1 MGSCHFTCGRFPL
14 FYEVVKFF
22 LFCCCEVDNIFI
34 CHVSLLV
41 RRAAYPMEE
50 HLSKFLWSST
60 SVILGVLLGVLLGYG
75 VVQEWQLRV
84 RRKRDIDRLI
94 EQFQALF
101 RQINQEKQQR
111 P

>member
-1 MGSCHFTCGRFPL
+1 M
-14 FYEVVKFF
+14 V
-22 LFCCCEVDNIFI
+22 IQ
-34 CHVSLLV
+34 LLI
-41 RRAAYPMEE
+41 P
-50 HLSKFLWSST
+50 

-101 RQINQEKQQR
+101 RQINQEKQQC

>member
-1 MGSCHFTCGRFPL
+1 M
-14 FYEVVKFF
+14 V
-22 LFCCCEVDNIFI
+22 IQ
-34 CHVSLLV
+34 LLI
-41 RRAAYPMEE
+41 P
-50 HLSKFLWSST
+50 

-94 EQFQALF
+94 AQFQALF
-101 RQINQEKQQR
+101 RQIDQEKQQR

>member
-1 MGSCHFTCGRFPL
+1 MVRQ
-14 FYEVVKFF
+14 
-22 LFCCCEVDNIFI
+22 
-34 CHVSLLV
+34 LLI
-41 RRAAYPMEE
+41 P
-50 HLSKFLWSST
+50 

-94 EQFQALF
+94 AQFQALF
-101 RQINQEKQQR
+101 QQINQEKQQR

>member
-1 MGSCHFTCGRFPL
+1 MVRQ
-14 FYEVVKFF
+14 
-22 LFCCCEVDNIFI
+22 
-34 CHVSLLV
+34 LLI
-41 RRAAYPMEE
+41 P
-50 HLSKFLWSST
+50 

-94 EQFQALF
+94 AQFQALF

>member
-1 MGSCHFTCGRFPL
+1 M
-14 FYEVVKFF
+14 V
-22 LFCCCEVDNIFI
+22 IQ
-34 CHVSLLV
+34 LLI
-41 RRAAYPMEE
+41 P
-50 HLSKFLWSST
+50 

-101 RQINQEKQQR
+101 RQINQENQQR